1 MRVER
6 GISAR
11 KSRIQNINADI
22 SSVFASLVGA
32 AFLAVVSF
40 FGAAV
45 SRRKE
50 EELAF
55 A

>member
-22 SSVFASLVGA
+22 SSVIAGLVGA
-32 AFLAVVSF
+32 AFAAILSLGTAVF
-40 FGAAV
+40 
-45 SRRKE
+45 RRKE